1 MSATPEPRTSFPDAL
16 NPIFVKEL
24 RSALRGRYF
33 RVLFP
38 FTLLSAT
45 VIAVLV
51 LVNRT
56 GWGHETIGRDLF
68 QAMFGCLLFAVTGLV
83 PFSAFLSMGNE
94 WDEHTYDLLALS
106 KLRPLQI
113 ALGKLWSVG
122 IEGLLYF
129 SAFTPLLVFAFLLRG
144 IDIGS
149 ILVLV
154 VGAWVASASASAL
167 ALALSSLSRLRI
179 VRVVLM
185 ALLAAVLFGLNAG
198 ANAFADHY
206 VTSPSPMNTLDD
218 WSTLLLTLFLIGLPG
233 LLALAVASSRLSH
246 AEENASTGPRVLVTV
261 VLLLLVAAC
270 IVEHASSPSTDGP
283 FVMAGFLIVGVAL
296 CDLFFVTERED
307 LSRRAR
313 LLVPRSRGLALL
325 ALPFLPG
332 GARGLALFLL
342 HLGAILAMVVIQHG
356 FFGPTHTGKEPL
368 WAASVFAAYFF
379 VYLALPTL
387 VSSRW
392 SASPRAR
399 LAARAVIPA
408 GVLATM
414 FLPALLGF
422 FVGASRWTRMEHP
435 LDPFWVATDG
445 WSSGTSTRA
454 LGAAALVFAGLV
466 VLVSLP
472 RVLRSVRET
481 AGASAERER
490 LERAQTTASETPHAA

>member
-33 RVLFP
+33 RILFP

-45 VIAVLV
+45 VIAVIV
-51 LVNRT
+51 LVNGM
-56 GWGHETIGRDLF
+56 GWRHDGLGREFF

-246 AEENASTGPRVLVTV
+246 AEENASTGPRVLVTG
-261 VLLLLVAAC
+261 VLFLLACAC
-270 IVEHASSPSTDGP
+270 IVEHASSPSSEGP
-283 FVMAGFLIVGVAL
+283 FVMSALLIVGVTL

-313 LLVPRSRGLALL
+313 LLVPKSRGLALL
-325 ALPFLPG
+325 AAPFLPG

-342 HLGAILAMVVIQHG
+342 HLAMICVMVVIQHA
-356 FFGPTHTGKEPL
+356 FFGPNRSGQDPV
-368 WAASVFAAYFF
+368 WAVAVMAAYFF
-379 VYLALPTL
+379 AYLALPTL
-387 VSSRW
+387 VSARW

-408 GVLATM
+408 GVLASF

-422 FVGASRWTRMEHP
+422 FVGERGWTRMEHA
-435 LDPFWVATDG
+435 LDPFWVAADG
-445 WSSGTSTRA
+445 WNPGSAVRA
-454 LGAAALVFAGLV
+454 LGVAALVFAGLV
-466 VLVSLP
+466 LLVSVP
-472 RVLRSVRET
+472 RLLRSLREV
-481 AGASAERER
+481 ASASAEREQR
-490 LERAQTTASETPHAA
+490 ERAHPAASEAPHAA